1 MPLGKWHRE
10 GNEKLVNGKT
20 QGLHMG
26 TSGELM
32 VLGFTKDQ
40 IAEIEEGKKAGL
52 NTSVYEKVEYL
63 AIQMRQI
70 RLGLMDGLNVT
81 YYANPEYDWF
91 QMEEIRLGLKAG
103 LNVSC
108 YASVTISYEKM
119 RQLREGLMEDIN
131 LSGYI
136 GLEAGVLKELRKSL
150 KSKVQIIEYIRAG
163 YDKDQLY
170 QIRVALEKG
179 IDIKP
184 YLSKEFRAPS
194 ISEIARGLEK
204 GLNVSFYAKT
214 EYDWRQMREIRL
226 GMEHRADF
234 YKYRNPMFS
243 WKQMREIRI
252 GLENGVNVKLYASLM
267 FPHNEMRRKRLVL
280 LQSAY
285 AAESGT
291 LQQEQIGQE
300 ETKGILVNVSSQDM
314 EAYIQVL
321 QEEEFTRNDI
331 IHALESRGVVKGY
344 LHQEIDNMVEGQ
356 FRGQSILVAVG
367 QEATVGEDG
376 YYEFFFATDMDKK
389 PKIMPDGSV
398 DYKSV
403 KWFEMVKAEQKIAY
417 YHEATEGKEGY
428 TVMGRVLPTRRG
440 KEKGILVGK
449 GFTIDDDKR
458 TYYAGISGRVDQD
471 GNHIEITPVLEIGEV
486 NPYLG
491 DIVFD
496 GTVEIRGNV
505 LAGGVIRASQDVVVD
520 GFIESAVIECGGSAF
535 LRHGVNGAGKGMVK
549 AQGKVVGKFFEAT
562 RIYAGEGVEVNYCMN
577 CNIETPG
584 MLVLSETSGSLV
596 GGNIL
601 ARRGVI
607 AHNIGNHVGV
617 KTYIKMGVDDEF
629 QKKLLKLEWKM
640 ADVQKEINILQNAYK
655 EFQIKYPPEVR
666 NSMEVY
672 LKLESA
678 IYTKEK
684 EREELLQ
691 EKNDLMAEFRELNEA
706 KAVILG
712 TLYEGTI
719 FEICGLHWNAP
730 TIQNTM
736 VKRTEEGISMFAN

>member
-1 MPLGKWHRE
+1 
-10 GNEKLVNGKT
+10 
-20 QGLHMG
+20 MG
-26 TSGELM
+26 TSGEFLM
-32 VLGFTKDQ
+32 LGFTKDQ
-40 IAEIEEGKKAGL
+40 IAEIEEGRNAGL
-52 NTSVYEKVEYL
+52 DTSVYEKVEYL

-70 RLGLMDGLNVT
+70 RLGLMEGLDVRF
-81 YYANPEYDWF
+81 YANPEYDWF

-103 LNVSC
+103 LNVNS
-108 YASVTISYEKM
+108 YASVGLSYEKM
-119 RQLREGLMEDIN
+119 RQLREGLMEGIN
-131 LSGYI
+131 LTGYI

-150 KSKVQIIEYIRAG
+150 KSKVQIIDYIRAG

-170 QIRVALEKG
+170 EIRVALEKG

-194 ISEIARGLEK
+194 IGEIAKGLAK
-204 GLNVSFYAKT
+204 GLNVSFYAKP

-267 FPHNEMRRKRLVL
+267 FSHSEMRRKRLVL
-280 LQSAY
+280 LQNAY
-285 AAESGT
+285 AAEGNVAPQESSQ
-291 LQQEQIGQE
+291 QQEQ
-300 ETKGILVNVSSQDM
+300 TGILVSVSKQDM
-314 EAYIQVL
+314 EAYVQVV
-321 QEEEFTRNDI
+321 QEDAFTQNDI
-331 IHALESRGVVKGY
+331 IQALEARGVVKGY
-344 LHQEIDNMVEGQ
+344 LHQEIDNMVDGQ
-356 FRGQSILVAVG
+356 FKGQSILVAVG

-389 PKIMPDGSV
+389 PKILPDGSV

-403 KWFEMVKAEQKIAY
+403 KWFEMVTTEQKIAY

-428 TVMGRVLPTRRG
+428 TVLGRTLPTRRG

-449 GFTIDDDKR
+449 GFTIDEDRK
-458 TYYAGISGRVDQD
+458 TYYAAISGRVDMD

-491 DIVFD
+491 EIVFD

-505 LAGGVIRASQDVVVD
+505 LAGSVIRATQDVVVD
-520 GFIESAVIECGGSAF
+520 GFVESAVIECGGSAF
-535 LRHGVNGAGKGMVK
+535 LRHGVNGSGKGIVK

-562 RIYAGEGVEVNYCMN
+562 TIYAGEAVEVNYCMN

-584 MLVLSETSGSLV
+584 MLLLSETSGSLV
-596 GGNIL
+596 GGQVL
-601 ARRGVI
+601 ARRGVV

-640 ADVQKEINILQNAYK
+640 ADVQKEINILRNAYRD
-655 EFQIKYPPEVR
+655 FQIKYPPEVR

-678 IYTKEK
+678 VYTKEK
-684 EREELLQ
+684 EHEELLQ
-691 EKNDLMAEFRELNEA
+691 EKNDLVAEFRELNEV
-706 KAVILG
+706 KAIIVG

-736 VKRTEEGISMFAN
+736 VKRTEEGITMFAN